1 MEFPEFQTSV
11 YGLSYHSRE
20 IREPL
25 YDRCGAGGRQK
36 YEILLAHGGDEKH
49 IPIDRKALAKSGF
62 DYIALGHIH
71 KPQVLEQDR
80 IIYAGALEPVDQN
93 DVGPHGF
100 VQGEIT
106 DRGVRTKWVPF
117 AEREYIHL
125 KVRVDESD
133 TAGSVRKKVGKLK
146 DKYDNKNIFK
156 IVLVGIRGA
165 DVSLDCG
172 RMDDVGNILEIV
184 DETRR
189 KYDLERLARENSGN
203 LIGRFIEEFDSA
215 GSGDE
220 AENSLEEQA
229 LSEGLEVLLDP
240 LVHRVHRLTPSSAIP
255 LNVLAL
261 HGGELHAVLPIAVLV
276 HHRHEHRYAHQ
287 IACTPPTEVLRH
299 HFLDVQMQ
307 TVLIQTR
314 KVVLG

>member
-1 MEFPEFQTSV
+1 MRSSSPTAAMRNI
-11 YGLSYHSRE
+11 SRSTGKRWRRAGST
-20 IREPL
+20 ISRW
-25 YDRCGAGGRQK
+25 DISINRRC
-36 YEILLAHGGDEKH
+36 
-49 IPIDRKALAKSGF
+49 
-62 DYIALGHIH
+62 
-71 KPQVLEQDR
+71 
-80 IIYAGALEPVDQN
+80 YAGALEPVDQN

-215 GSGDE
+215 GSGDV
-220 AENSLEEQA
+220 AADSLEEQA
-229 LSEGLEVLLDP
+229 LSEGLEVLLD
-240 LVHRVHRLTPSSAIP
+240 H
-255 LNVLAL
+255 
-261 HGGELHAVLPIAVLV
+261 
-276 HHRHEHRYAHQ
+276 
-287 IACTPPTEVLRH
+287 
-299 HFLDVQMQ
+299 
-307 TVLIQTR
+307 
-314 KVVLG
+314 KVSRE